1 MMEIRDLERM
11 AGITGKGDAEPVCM
25 TCGYDL
31 RGSVT
36 QVCPE
41 CGQAFDRLAW
51 EREVAQTQDKLA
63 EIENSLEMVGLGWR
77 VGLVGLCVSV
87 LLMLSGQHGLCV
99 GRCISVGAGFISF
112 FLGCG
117 YFRAYQLPKWAR
129 EKIATNSFTTS
140 AWAAVLLGVLL
151 LLAGA
156 FGLPG

>member
-1 MMEIRDLERM
+1 MDLRHLERM
-11 AGITGKGDAEPVCM
+11 AGVKGKAQPEPVCM

-51 EREVAQTQDKLA
+51 EREVSQTQEKLA

-77 VGLVGLCVSV
+77 IGLIGLCVSI
-87 LLMLSGQHGLCV
+87 LLMLTSQTGMCV
-99 GRCISVGAGFISF
+99 GRCVSVGTGFTSF

-117 YFRAYQLPKWAR
+117 YFRSFLLPTWAR
-129 EKIATNSFTTS
+129 ERIATRSFTAS
-140 AWAAVLLGVLL
+140 AWAAMLLGVLL
-151 LLAGA
+151 FLAGA
-156 FGLPG
+156 FGLP